1 METQGK
7 AATTHSAEDCACQA
21 EIAAKAQA
29 YGFSHADVLRALDAA
44 GMLKFAVGSELLAEL
59 RALRQEVATVR
70 RSDQLLQ
77 QVLEEL
83 QSLRR
88 FEECRLICA
97 T

>member
-7 AATTHSAEDCACQA
+7 AAAHSAEDCARQA

-29 YGFSHADVLRALDAA
+29 YGFNHADVLRALDAA
-44 GMLKFAVGSELLAEL
+44 AIPKFAVGGELLFEL

-70 RSDQLLQ
+70 SSGQLLQ

-83 QSLRR
+83 RLLRR
-88 FEECRLICA
+88 SQECRVICA
-97 T
+97 A